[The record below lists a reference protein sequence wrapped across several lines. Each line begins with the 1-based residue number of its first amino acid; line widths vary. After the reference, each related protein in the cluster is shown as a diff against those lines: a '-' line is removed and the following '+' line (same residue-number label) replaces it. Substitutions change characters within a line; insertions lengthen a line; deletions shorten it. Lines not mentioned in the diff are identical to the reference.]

1 MTPADIVRLVA
12 LAASWG
18 GSYMLVRY
26 AAPFIDAVW
35 LSELRIS
42 LAAIA
47 MLAYARFAGV
57 ELRVQER
64 WRIYAVMGVIH
75 TALPWSMYA
84 WAGHHLSATYMAI
97 LNATTPWFS
106 AACGAIWLG
115 EAFTLRKSAGLAL
128 GVVGVVLMVGLGP
141 IALSGDVMLAI
152 AFAILASLCYAL
164 SGVYAK
170 KNVIDVPPLALTAG
184 NLTAAS
190 FIILPFVPGLP
201 PAALFDSWQL
211 PAVVLA
217 LALVCSAGAFLIY
230 YRLLADI
237 GPTRA
242 LTVNF
247 LIPVFGVL
255 WGAVFLGEAV
265 TLSTLFG
272 GALIIAA
279 TALVAGGGPTGPT
292 EPTGSTGATNG
303 GQAKR

>member
-1 MTPADIVRLVA
+1 MTLADIVRLVA
-12 LAASWG
+12 LAAIWG
-18 GSYMLVRY
+18 GSYMLMRY
-26 AAPFIDAVW
+26 AAPFIDTAW
-35 LSELRIS
+35 LSELRVG

-57 ELRVQER
+57 ELRVQAR
-64 WRIYAVMGVIH
+64 WRIYAVMGVIN

-84 WAGHHLSATYMAI
+84 WAGHHISASYMAI

-106 AACGAIWLG
+106 VACGAIWLG
-115 EAFTLRKSAGLAL
+115 EAFTPRKGAGLAL
-128 GVVGVVLMVGLGP
+128 GVVGVVLLVGLGP
-141 IALSGDVMLAI
+141 IALSGDAMLAI

-164 SGVYAK
+164 SGVYVK

-201 PAALFDSWQL
+201 PATLFDSWQL

-265 TLSTLFG
+265 TLSTLSG

-279 TALVAGGGPTGPT
+279 TALVAGGGPTGS
-292 EPTGSTGATNG
+292 TGSTGPTNG
-303 GQAKR
+303 GRAKR